1 MTTRAVHWYE
11 GMFLRPHH
19 FQAAS
24 RHALALH
31 QQGEKWDLH
40 FNWGLRD
47 IELDRE
53 ALANYR
59 FVLRSVKLRLRDGTL
74 VALPEDGDAPILD
87 LKPAL
92 EQGSNA
98 VVYLGVPPLNLQRAN
113 VTAANDKADARR
125 YRLDTQ
131 MLEDENTGVNPQSV
145 EVRLLNVKLLLSG
158 QDQSGYQVLP
168 LARIEKAPT
177 ADATPR
183 LDTNYVPPLLACD
196 AWQPLQ
202 AGILQALYD
211 RIGKKVEL
219 LANQVLSRGISLDSL
234 SPGDPMILGQLREL
248 NEASTVLGL
257 LAFTPG
263 LHPLG
268 VYLEL
273 CRMVGQL
280 AIFGATRR
288 PPALPRYDH
297 DDLAGCFYRV
307 KQYLDAL
314 LDELVEPEYKER
326 PFIGAGLRMQVVLE
340 PAWLEPVWEMF
351 IGVHSPLD
359 TEACIRLLTRP
370 GQLDMKIGSSERV
383 DDIFRLGQAGLKFTH
398 APRPPRSLPA
408 LPGLIYF
415 QVRRESLEAEW
426 QNVQR
431 SLTLALRLNENLIA
445 GNIQGQR
452 VLTIRSG
459 ELITTLQFTLYI
471 VPRGR

>member
-1 MTTRAVHWYE
+1 MAFRAVHWHE

-19 FQAAS
+19 MQTAQ
-24 RHALALH
+24 RHGLYLAN
-31 QQGEKWDLH
+31 QSEKWDH
-40 FNWGLRD
+40 HYNWGLRSFD
-47 IELDRE
+47 LDKD
-53 ALANYR
+53 ALSNHRLVIRALQAR
-59 FVLRSVKLRLRDGTL
+59 FRDGTL
-74 VALPEDGDAPILD
+74 VSVPEDAALPALD
-87 LKPAL
+87 LKQMMATENSL
-92 EQGSNA
+92 TVNLA
-98 VVYLGVPPLNLQRAN
+98 VPMLRLGRAN
-113 VTAANDKADARR
+113 VSNDGAAEGGGR
-125 YRLDTQ
+125 YVVDSQ
-131 MLEDENTGVNPQSV
+131 ELEDENTGVNPQPIH
-145 EVRLLNVKLLLSG
+145 VRLLNLKLLMSN
-158 QDQSGYQVLP
+158 QDMTGYETIP
-168 LARIEKAPT
+168 IARIEKSQQAE
-177 ADATPR
+177 A
-183 LDTNYVPPLLACD
+183 VPQFDLSYFPPVLACD
-196 AWQPLQ
+196 GWQPLMNE
-202 AGILQALYD
+202 ILQSVYD
-211 RIGKKVEL
+211 RIGKKIEL

-234 SPGDPMILGQLREL
+234 SPGDPMILAQLREL

-263 LHPLG
+263 FHPLR

-280 AIFGATRR
+280 AIFGATRQ

-326 PFIGAGLRMQVVLE
+326 PFIGAGMRMQVVLE
-340 PAWLEPVWEMF
+340 PAWMESVWEMF
-351 IGVHSPLD
+351 IGVLSPLD

-370 GQLDMKIGSSERV
+370 GQLDMKIGSSDRV
-383 DDIFRLGQAGLKFTH
+383 DAIFRLGQAGLRFTH

-415 QVRRESLEAEW
+415 QVSRESPEGEW

-459 ELITTLQFTLYI
+459 ELTTTLQFTLYI

>member
-1 MTTRAVHWYE
+1 MSTRAVHWHE

-19 FQAAS
+19 FQAAY
-24 RHALALH
+24 RHALMLN
-31 QQGEKWDLH
+31 QQSEKWDLH

-47 IELDRE
+47 IDLDRE

-59 FVLRSVKLRLRDGTL
+59 FVVRSVKIRLRDGTL
-74 VALPEDGDAPILD
+74 VALPEDGDPPTMD

-92 EQGSNA
+92 EQGNSLLI
-98 VVYLGVPPLNLQRAN
+98 YLGVPNLNLRRAN
-113 VTAANDKADARR
+113 AAAAGERADGVR
-125 YRLDTQ
+125 YLVDTQ
-131 MLEDENTGVNPQSV
+131 SLEDENTGVNPQSL
-145 EVRLLNVKLLLSG
+145 EVRCLNVKLLLSG
-158 QDQSGYQVLP
+158 QDHAGYQVLP
-168 LARIEKAPT
+168 LARVEKAPT

-183 LDTNYVPPLLACD
+183 LDVNYIPPLLACD

-202 AGILQALYD
+202 AGILQSLYD
-211 RIGKKVEL
+211 RIGKKIEL

-234 SPGDPMILGQLREL
+234 SPGDPMILAQLREL
-248 NEASTVLGL
+248 NEAYTVLGL

-263 LHPLG
+263 LHPLR

-280 AIFGATRR
+280 AVFGARRR
-288 PPALPRYDH
+288 PPDLPRYDH

-326 PFIGAGLRMQVVLE
+326 PFIGAGLRMQVALE
-340 PAWLEPVWEMF
+340 PAWMESVWEMF
-351 IGVHSPLD
+351 IGVQSPLD
-359 TEACIRLLTRP
+359 TETCIRLLTRP
-370 GQLDMKIGSSERV
+370 GQLDMKIGSSQRV
-383 DDIFRLGQAGLKFTH
+383 DEIFRLGQAGLKFTH

-408 LPGLIYF
+408 LTGLIYF
-415 QVRRESLEAEW
+415 QVSRESTEGEW

-459 ELITTLQFTLYI
+459 ELTTTLQFTLYI
-471 VPRGR
+471 APRR